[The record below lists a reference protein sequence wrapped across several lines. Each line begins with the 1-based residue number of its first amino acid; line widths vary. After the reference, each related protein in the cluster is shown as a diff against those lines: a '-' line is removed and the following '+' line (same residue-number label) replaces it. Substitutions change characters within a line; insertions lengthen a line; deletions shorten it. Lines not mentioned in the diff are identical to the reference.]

1 MIDTTIEIR
10 STDRKNLIFALER
23 ILSQLKENE
32 DKERGSV
39 TAHNYDAFYMIEAVK
54 QIA

>member
-10 STDRKNLIFALER
+10 STDRKYLAFALRQLLAQIEGDDEKNR
-23 ILSQLKENE
+23 GTLS
-32 DKERGSV
+32 
-39 TAHNYDAFYMIEAVK
+39 AHNYDAMYMIEPVK

>member
-10 STDRKNLIFALER
+10 STDRKNLIFALQR
-23 ILSQLKENE
+23 VISQLEENE
-32 DKERGSV
+32 DKERGSAS
-39 TAHNYDAFYMIEAVK
+39 AHNYDAMYMIEPVK